1 MSRVRNLNAAL
12 TEQNVAGAAGEV
24 PASVVKSAGRALQIL
39 ELFDVLQ
46 RNSTVTEI
54 AELLGYPQSSTSVL
68 LRSLTVMGYL
78 DYDVNDRSYITSSKV
93 ALLGHWP
100 SSHIVGDGQLTN
112 FMRRVNERT
121 GQAVVLAV
129 RNGLNAQ
136 YIHVI
141 QATEALRLFVVKG
154 SYRSLIKSGTGFAL
168 IADYSD
174 SEITKLAIRI
184 NSERGD
190 DTEAVPLKE
199 LLQEIEKVRA
209 RGFALT
215 IDAVTRGGGMLAMR
229 LPSSLSDGSRRPS
242 AIGIGAASSVLTNR
256 LDELVGVLREE
267 LAFAIDGQTIVEG
280 VRGSDSSPATAG

>member
-129 RNGLNAQ
+129 RNGL
-136 YIHVI
+136 
-141 QATEALRLFVVKG
+141 
-154 SYRSLIKSGTGFAL
+154 
-168 IADYSD
+168 
-174 SEITKLAIRI
+174 
-184 NSERGD
+184 RG
-190 DTEAVPLKE
+190 
-199 LLQEIEKVRA
+199 
-209 RGFALT
+209 
-215 IDAVTRGGGMLAMR
+215 
-229 LPSSLSDGSRRPS
+229 
-242 AIGIGAASSVLTNR
+242 
-256 LDELVGVLREE
+256 
-267 LAFAIDGQTIVEG
+267 
-280 VRGSDSSPATAG
+280 